1 MRRRTLPFAL
11 AVATLALALALV
23 ALAGCGRKPGRG
35 VGGRRVIVLGF
46 DGLDYGLTRRLIDEG
61 RLPNFARLEAT
72 GGPLQPL
79 GTSIPP
85 QSPVA
90 WSNFLTGSDAGVHG
104 IFDFVHRDPKTM
116 EPYLSTSRVVEPENP
131 REPLAAGNC
140 RLPLS
145 SGQMELL
152 RRGTPIWERLEEH
165 GIETTVLRMPA
176 NFPPSG
182 SASYELSG
190 MGTPDILGTYGTFT
204 FYTSE
209 LFYDASKISGG
220 GEAVEAWPED
230 GVVTSD
236 LLGPDNPFVA
246 GKVRTRAPFSVY
258 LDPDEPVARL
268 VVGDEER
275 LLTVGEWTDWVPV
288 SLDLGLCGRLV
299 MNPAIPAM
307 ARFYLKSV
315 RPEFEL
321 YVSPL
326 NLDPMQPVMPI
337 STPADYAARL
347 AAATGRFYTQGMPED
362 TKAVEGGVLDRAV
375 FMDLVH
381 HTLGELVTQYRQVL
395 ADWRGGLLFYY
406 FGSVDQAS
414 HVMWDT
420 LDPGHPRYD
429 PEESPR
435 FADAIPGLYG
445 ALDEVVGYTLDHL
458 PPDTTVIVMSDHGF
472 TSWRRVFHL
481 NTWLLDHGYLAVHDR
496 ERASTVKS
504 FNGVD
509 WSRTRA
515 YGLGIN
521 ALYLNVR
528 GREKDGI
535 VPPEERASLMREIAD
550 GLLAT
555 IDPATGRP
563 AISNVFLREEAF
575 THGSALASGPDLVI
589 GYAKGTRCSG
599 TSALGDLSAEVFEDN
614 LDDWAGEHLMDPAAV
629 PGILLTNRPLAQ
641 PATNLSELGR
651 AVVAELGVPF
661 DATRE

>member
-23 ALAGCGRKPGRG
+23 ALAGCGRTPGRG
-35 VGGRRVIVLGF
+35 ADGRRVIVLGF

-288 SLDLGLCGRLV
+288 SLDLGLCGRLAL
-299 MNPAIPAM
+299 NPAIPAM

-395 ADWRGGLLFYY
+395 ADWRGGLLFY
-406 FGSVDQAS
+406 
-414 HVMWDT
+414 
-420 LDPGHPRYD
+420 
-429 PEESPR
+429 
-435 FADAIPGLYG
+435 
-445 ALDEVVGYTLDHL
+445 
-458 PPDTTVIVMSDHGF
+458 
-472 TSWRRVFHL
+472 
-481 NTWLLDHGYLAVHDR
+481 
-496 ERASTVKS
+496 
-504 FNGVD
+504 
-509 WSRTRA
+509 
-515 YGLGIN
+515 
-521 ALYLNVR
+521 
-528 GREKDGI
+528 
-535 VPPEERASLMREIAD
+535 
-550 GLLAT
+550 
-555 IDPATGRP
+555 
-563 AISNVFLREEAF
+563 
-575 THGSALASGPDLVI
+575 
-589 GYAKGTRCSG
+589 
-599 TSALGDLSAEVFEDN
+599 
-614 LDDWAGEHLMDPAAV
+614 
-629 PGILLTNRPLAQ
+629 
-641 PATNLSELGR
+641 
-651 AVVAELGVPF
+651 
-661 DATRE
+661 

>member
-11 AVATLALALALV
+11 AVATLALALV
-23 ALAGCGRKPGRG
+23 ALAGCSRKPGRG
-35 VGGRRVIVLGF
+35 ADGRRVIVLGF
-46 DGLDYGLTRRLIDEG
+46 DGLDYELTRRLIDEG

-90 WSNFLTGSDAGVHG
+90 WSNFLTGSDGGVHG

-445 ALDEVVGYTLDHL
+445 VLDEVVGYTLDHL

-481 NTWLLDHGYLAVHDR
+481 NTWLLDHGYLAVRDR

-575 THGSALASGPDLVI
+575 AHGSALASGPDLVI